1 MDTILVIFTVLMTYI
16 KPLIIYMLLVSAIS
30 SFFLIKIEK

>member
-30 SFFLIKIEK
+30 SFVLIKIEK

>member
-1 MDTILVIFTVLMTYI
+1 MEIFLVFFVLIATYI

-30 SFFLIKIEK
+30 SFVLMKIEK